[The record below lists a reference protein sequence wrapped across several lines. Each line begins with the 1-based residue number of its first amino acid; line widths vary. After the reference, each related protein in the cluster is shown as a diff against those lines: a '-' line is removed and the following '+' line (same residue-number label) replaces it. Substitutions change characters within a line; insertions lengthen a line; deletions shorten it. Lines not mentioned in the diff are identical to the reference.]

1 MKIINGLKFYTFEE
15 TFAKM
20 LRSTK
25 FRKGYEEEMARLRLV
40 RQIRE
45 IRMAKKMSQRTFA
58 AKIGMPQS
66 VIARLETGRHNISL
80 STLLQIAT
88 AFSKQVKLV

>member
-20 LRSTK
+20 LRSPK

-45 IRMAKKMSQRTFA
+45 TRIAKKMSQKTFA
-58 AKIGMPQS
+58 AKVGMTQS
-66 VIARLETGRHNISL
+66 VIARLETGRHKISL
-80 STLLQIAT
+80 TTLIGIAS
-88 AFSKQVKLV
+88 AFGKQVKLV